1 MKAGLVNKKSWA
13 NVSDS
18 TWLISS
24 SRRCSSIFSGVPLT
38 TKYLPRPVF
47 SRMRTSL
54 PCSFS
59 FTVDDSTDSRIL
71 LKSWRSIFRNLQLA
85 SLSWTD
91 ALRTPSL
98 IRASF
103 PNSSPSCNVH
113 TIPFAPIMT
122 LTDPFRMMYHESP
135 LSPWWNKYFPALGW
149 HSNLTHAANAF
160 LTALERWPKALT
172 FWSSSYMNTWSS
184 SVRSAGLFARI
195 AYNMASG
202 PRCAMV
208 SKHSSNNE
216 DTELRS
222 ADDTDR
228 SLFVAPPSS
237 DDVEGGACFTVV
249 EGGACFTVA
258 RFLRCST
265 NW

>member
-1 MKAGLVNKKSWA
+1 
-13 NVSDS
+13 
-18 TWLISS
+18 
-24 SRRCSSIFSGVPLT
+24 
-38 TKYLPRPVF
+38 
-47 SRMRTSL
+47 
-54 PCSFS
+54 
-59 FTVDDSTDSRIL
+59 
-71 LKSWRSIFRNLQLA
+71 
-85 SLSWTD
+85 
-91 ALRTPSL
+91 
-98 IRASF
+98 
-103 PNSSPSCNVH
+103 
-113 TIPFAPIMT
+113 
-122 LTDPFRMMYHESP
+122 
-135 LSPWWNKYFPALGW
+135 
-149 HSNLTHAANAF
+149 
-160 LTALERWPKALT
+160 
-172 FWSSSYMNTWSS
+172 MNTWSS

-265 NW
+265 N